1 MADAE
6 ETRSRVARAAAE
18 RALVRVVHHYGE
30 RPEFVVLGGLIP
42 QLLCTTAEVPHAG
55 TTDIDVQVDLEIAGG
70 AVNTSRLEEALK
82 NAEFTPDDENIWRW
96 RAEGENRA
104 LVKFELLA
112 DLDDEPANVTV
123 RFDDCQSLGAANLRG
138 TGVAS
143 DDVVVTKLSAKDG
156 GVWRSVEVNTTGTAG
171 FLLAKVAA
179 AHGRRAPKDF
189 YDIAYVL
196 LHNDLGG
203 HEAATQHVIEKL
215 GHRLAGLRTAIV
227 ELAAAF
233 EQPTHEGARAYAEQV
248 ILNAAGIEAGAAA
261 ADAVTVVSYFCEQL
275 LAAIDR
281 RPT

>member
-6 ETRSRVARAAAE
+6 KTRSRVARAAAE

-70 AVNTSRLEEALK
+70 AVNTSRLEEALR
-82 NAEFTPDDENIWRW
+82 NAEFAPDNENIWRW
-96 RAEGENRA
+96 RAEGEDRA
-104 LVKFELLA
+104 LVKFEVLA
-112 DLDDEPANVTV
+112 DLDDKPANLTV
-123 RFDDCQSLGAANLRG
+123 RFDDCEFLGAANLRG

-143 DDVVVTKLSAKDG
+143 EDVVVTQLTANDG
-156 GVWRSVEVNTTGTAG
+156 GVWRTVEVNTTGIAG

-179 AHGRRAPKDF
+179 AHGRRAAKDF

-203 HEAATQHVIEKL
+203 HEAATLQVIEKL
-215 GHRLAGLRTAIV
+215 GHRLTGLRTAIV

-233 EQPTHEGARAYAEQV
+233 EQPTYEGARAYAEQV
-248 ILNAAGIEAGAAA
+248 VLNASGMDRSAAA
-261 ADAVTVVSYFCEQL
+261 ADAVTVVSYFCERL
-275 LAAIDR
+275 LDAN
-281 RPT
+281 PS